1 MSSRVL
7 QSHEAKTWSIAG
19 SPAAKHVA
27 FVIAVSVLAVVPV
40 LLFGVPS
47 NRDLSNHFRFAL
59 PFYDAIAGGNFYP
72 GWLAESNGGYGD
84 PSFRFYPPALYYLL
98 SLFRFVSGEWYLATL
113 LTVVCVAVA
122 GGLGI
127 YFWARTLMPSS
138 QAMWVGL
145 LYALAPYHL
154 NQLYQATMLAEWAGA
169 AVLPFV
175 FAFLERVCA
184 HGRRRDVAG
193 LAGCY
198 ALLVLTHLPLTVI
211 GSLTLVVYAL
221 VRVEARRRFQTLAQL
236 AGAAALGLCASSIY
250 WITMVSELR
259 WIGINTID
267 HDASVDYRFNF
278 LLSTFSPDNINVWWM
293 NILLLMTLLLSTPT
307 LAASKKIPS
316 LLRNASRN
324 QRRLRPV
331 IVLTAFALFMAL
343 PLSRPLWNLLSPLQQ
358 TQFPWRWLTI
368 VSLGVAV
375 LIAAAVTKISECARI
390 PRLLILS
397 AMTIAVVFTLAH
409 VVREAKYLPRQSFE
423 NTLAE
428 VRGTASVNYWFP
440 IWATSTPKPMTNQ
453 VEAAGRAIT
462 IESWTPEARR
472 FSIAAGEATTAR
484 VKTFYYPHWTATSN
498 NQVLQTR
505 PDKDGALLISI
516 PRDAASI
523 NLTFKEP
530 PRSRVSSFASLAG
543 FIFIGGLAIPLPWRR
558 KR

>member
-1 MSSRVL
+1 M
-7 QSHEAKTWSIAG
+7 AG
-19 SPAAKHVA
+19 SPAAKHVG

-47 NRDLSNHFRFAL
+47 NRDHSNHFRFAL
-59 PFYDAIAGGNFYP
+59 PFYDPIAGGNFYP

-98 SLFRFVSGEWYLATL
+98 SLFRFVTGEWYVATL

-127 YFWARTLMPSS
+127 YFWARTLLPSS

-145 LYALAPYHL
+145 FYALAPYHL

-193 LAGCY
+193 LAGSY

-211 GSLTLVVYAL
+211 GSLALVVYAL
-221 VRVEARRRFQTLAQL
+221 VRVEARRRLQTLAQL

-250 WITMVSELR
+250 WITMISELH
-259 WIGINTID
+259 WIGINAVD

-278 LLSTFSPDNINVWWM
+278 LLSTFSPDNMNVWWM
-293 NILLLMTLLLSTPT
+293 NILLLMTLLLSAPL
-307 LAASKKIPS
+307 LAAPKKIPS
-316 LLRNASRN
+316 LWRNVWSN
-324 QRRLRPV
+324 QRSLRPV
-331 IVLTAFALFMAL
+331 VTLTLFGLFMAV
-343 PLSRPLWNLLSPLQQ
+343 PLSRPIWSLLSPLQQ

-375 LIAAAVTKISECARI
+375 LIAAAVTKIGECARI

-397 AMTIAVVFTLAH
+397 AMTIAVVFTLSH

-423 NTLAE
+423 STLAT
-428 VRGTASVNYWFP
+428 VRGTSSVNYWFP
-440 IWATSTPKPMTNQ
+440 IWATSTPKPMTTE
-453 VEAAGRAIT
+453 VEAAGRT
-462 IESWTPEARR
+462 VTVSSWTPEVRH
-472 FSIAAGEATTAR
+472 FSVTAGEATEAR
-484 VKTFYYPHWTATSN
+484 VKTFYYPHWSATTG
-498 NQVLQTR
+498 NQVLQTH

-530 PRSRVSSFASLAG
+530 PLSRVSSFASLAG

-558 KR
+558 KQ

>member
-27 FVIAVSVLAVVPV
+27 FVVAVSVLAVVPV
-40 LLFGVPS
+40 LVFGVPS

-98 SLFRFVSGEWYLATL
+98 SSFRFLTGEWYVATL
-113 LTVVCVAVA
+113 LTVVFVAVA

-127 YFWARTLMPSS
+127 YFWARTLLPSS

-145 LYALAPYHL
+145 FYALAPYHL

-211 GSLTLVVYAL
+211 GSLALVVYAL
-221 VRVEARRRFQTLAQL
+221 MRVEAGRRLQTLAKL
-236 AGAAALGLCASSIY
+236 AGAGALGLCASSIY
-250 WITMVSELR
+250 WVTMVSELH

-267 HDASVDYRFNF
+267 HDASVDYRNNF
-278 LLSTFSPDNINVWWM
+278 LLSTFSPDNMNVWWM
-293 NILLLMTLLLSTPT
+293 NILLLMTLLLSAPL
-307 LAASKKIPS
+307 LATSKKIPS
-316 LLRNASRN
+316 LMRNAWGD
-324 QRRLRPV
+324 QRALRPLTL
-331 IVLTAFALFMAL
+331 LTAFGIFMAV
-343 PLSRPLWNLLSPLQQ
+343 PLSRPIWNLLSPLQQ

-368 VSLGVAV
+368 VSLGASI
-375 LIAAAVTKISECARI
+375 LTAAAVTRI
-390 PRLLILS
+390 GNSGRVQRLAIMG
-397 AMTIAVVFTLAH
+397 AMTIAVVFTLSH
-409 VVREAKYLPRQSFE
+409 VVREAKYLPRHAFE

-453 VEAAGRAIT
+453 VEAAGRALT
-462 IESWTPEARR
+462 IGSWTPEARR
-472 FSIAAGEATTAR
+472 FSVAAGEASAAR
-484 VKTFYYPHWTATSN
+484 VKTFYYPHWTATTG

-516 PRDAASI
+516 PRDAAAI
-523 NLTFKEP
+523 DLTFKEP

-543 FIFIGGLAIPLPWRR
+543 FMFIGALAIPLPWRR